1 MPRGTNGGVSIP
13 GLVASFAGGL
23 FVGFVFYIT
32 VCYTVDAHTLQT
44 SPAQWPLIIFGGVA
58 GLLGSLLDSVLGATM
73 QYSGVDKEGKIVE
86 CPGLGVR
93 HISGLRILDNH
104 SVNLISSIVTGVTT
118 PLIALK
124 FWPLH

>member
-1 MPRGTNGGVSIP
+1 
-13 GLVASFAGGL
+13 
-23 FVGFVFYIT
+23 
-32 VCYTVDAHTLQT
+32 
-44 SPAQWPLIIFGGVA
+44 
-58 GLLGSLLDSVLGATM
+58 M

-124 FWPLH
+124 FWPLHWERTNNMIFDTYNLTQLLILSKN